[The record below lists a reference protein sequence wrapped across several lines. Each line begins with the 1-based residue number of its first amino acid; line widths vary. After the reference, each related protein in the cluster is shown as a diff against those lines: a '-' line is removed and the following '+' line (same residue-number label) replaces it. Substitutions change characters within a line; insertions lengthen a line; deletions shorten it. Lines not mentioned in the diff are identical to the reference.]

1 MNILL
6 LTQNGC
12 GPCDLVKNYLHVKNV
27 DHFVVNVS
35 ENPEAVGQYEIMS
48 TPVVILRDDNDN
60 EISRVNGLR
69 FDDIDAIIGQLQ
81 GASHER

>member
-12 GPCDLVKNYLHVKNV
+12 GPCDLVKNYLNGKNV
-27 DHFVVNVS
+27 DHVVVNVS
-35 ENPEAVGQYEIMS
+35 EKPEAVGQYEIMS

-60 EISRVNGLR
+60 EISRVSGLR
-69 FDDIDAIIGQLQ
+69 FDDLDAIIGQL
-81 GASHER
+81 RK

>member
-12 GPCDLVKNYLHVKNV
+12 GPCDLVKNYLNGKNV
-27 DHFVVNVS
+27 EHTVINVS
-35 ENPEAVGQYEIMS
+35 EKPEAIEQYGIMS

-69 FDDIDAIIGQLQ
+69 FDDIDAVIGQL
-81 GASHER
+81 